1 MVRKVRSM
9 QPQIWLL
16 EDRRR
21 VLQVED
27 LVDTMH
33 AENGAGIAAPQ
44 IGVSD
49 AVFVAYGSGSNPRC
63 DDTGAIPLS
72 FLTRCVVICSVL
84 AQVPV

>member
-1 MVRKVRSM
+1 M
-9 QPQIWLL
+9 
-16 EDRRR
+16 
-21 VLQVED
+21 QVED

-63 DDTGAIPLS
+63 DDTRAIPMS
-72 FLTRCVVICSVL
+72 FLLTRCVVMCSVL